1 VSADYLT
8 VQMEMDQTTEHDALA
23 LLIVVLQTFPG
34 ARVTAFGMLLAGG
47 GKYDLRMR
55 AELPFSDV
63 RVRLLEDTHV

>member
-1 VSADYLT
+1 
-8 VQMEMDQTTEHDALA
+8 
-23 LLIVVLQTFPG
+23 
-34 ARVTAFGMLLAGG
+34 MLLAGG